1 MESFTL
7 SRISTLTGKHHFRV
21 IPMSIE
27 AYSQGFYAWKRGA
40 LIQEAFP
47 TLSAADRE
55 YILSGIT
62 PEEWAD
68 TFGHGED
75 FEEEGA

>member
-7 SRISTLTGKHHFRV
+7 ARISTITGKRNLRQ
-21 IPMSIE
+21 IPMSID
-27 AYSQGFYAWKRGA
+27 AYTQGFYAWKRGA

-47 TLSAADRE
+47 SLSAEDRE
-55 YILSGIT
+55 FILSGIT
-62 PEEWAD
+62 PAEWAD

-75 FEEEGA
+75 YLEA